1 MVHVLVDICFSQAQ
15 LPLLAST
22 EASRDFHHTAPHM
35 SIDDKVAS
43 LAPWINDS
51 IEKFEQSNEGVQPF
65 QEKLLA
71 AIKEG
76 GLSDERWI
84 DTFKV
89 GVHPDNR
96 DKCGLVPV
104 DVHELLA
111 IIVAA
116 GWSWRECDGAL
127 ACEIPPNAL
136 GISWRAFND
145 ALAKKSDG
153 YLADCASDHLE
164 AVSARGSHTTAGVRC
179 VQFGSK
185 GIHDDLCT
193 DGRISRSKIIER
205 QPSMREPLDK
215 GMKYIVIRWQLAEAC
230 PRLMEILSVTGNASH
245 GAARLQTALQGCRR
259 VFTLATNMNA
269 ELPDYWDN
277 VARAAA
283 IGMPPGYLETSRA
296 YCAFVKRWAG
306 GKDGHVLDELVAYE
320 RILSFKRT
328 ISPSDMK
335 AMAEVR
341 LWECPRYVPAMVKA
355 LLLAPPNFVQEGV
368 AKMFSASDYASLNS
382 NGSKI
387 RKLAHEAHTTMNAC
401 HSFFGAYAV
410 LDETEMIKI
419 TSELEVRCV
428 MLAHGK
434 KSATRSALNS
444 FVHIAN
450 DAYERAAT
458 AMRAADRTLP
468 KWEFISQEQAKASET
483 KENNTDYIREFDTEG
498 TIADVDM
505 RARNFVNDALI
516 VPKESKD
523 KDRNEET
530 PLPSYVIVDVSG
542 QEVILKQM
550 NGDGVAD
557 EDVTL
562 HRAVLLSKYKI
573 KVPEQIDRLRPG
585 EYVDPSSSKEFIMDI
600 AKGVIKSVLKSMFAS
615 SSEQHVEHVKKSSK
629 VHVVTS
635 KDFNKEEQLKLIP
648 LTSSII
654 IGKNG
659 PASGHR
665 VCFGSM
671 GSFGLTDDK
680 AFAKGSITWPN
691 PAQTNAP
698 CFIAAFWNVESVND
712 SAEANCAIMNKDVS
726 VSIMKTTYSINVP
739 FMTNTKPIKKDTE
752 LKVYI
757 AKESDD
763 DHSEPDVPPRPA
775 KKAKG
780 GSKGASRPGINARQG
795 KAGGR

>member
-1 MVHVLVDICFSQAQ
+1 
-15 LPLLAST
+15 
-22 EASRDFHHTAPHM
+22 M
-35 SIDDKVAS
+35 SIDEQVAS
-43 LAPWINDS
+43 LASWINDS
-51 IEKFEQSNEGVQPF
+51 IEKFLKSNEGVQPF

-71 AIKEG
+71 AIKEA

-96 DKCGLVPV
+96 DNCGLVPV

-136 GISWRAFND
+136 GNSWRAFND
-145 ALAKKSDG
+145 VLAKKSDG

-164 AVSARGSHTTAGVRC
+164 VVSARGSHTTAGVRC
-179 VQFGSK
+179 VHFGSK
-185 GIHDDLCT
+185 GIHDHLCT

-245 GAARLQTALQGCRR
+245 GAARVQTALQACRR
-259 VFTLATNMNA
+259 VFSLATSMSA
-269 ELPDYWDN
+269 EPADYWDN
-277 VARAAA
+277 VARAAS
-283 IGMPPGYLETSRA
+283 IGMPPGYLVDAQA
-296 YCAFVKRWAG
+296 YCAFVKVWAG

-320 RILSFKRT
+320 RILSFKRK
-328 ISPSDMK
+328 ISPADMR
-335 AMAEVR
+335 AMGEVR
-341 LWECPRYVPAMVKA
+341 LWDLPRYVPAMVKA
-355 LLLAPPNFVQEGV
+355 LLLAPPNVVQEGV
-368 AKMFSASDYASLNS
+368 AKLFNPNDYSSLNS

-387 RKLAHEAHTTMNAC
+387 RKLAYEAHTTMNAC
-401 HSFFGAYAV
+401 HSFFAAYAV
-410 LDETEMIKI
+410 LDQTELFKI
-419 TSELEVRCV
+419 TSEMEVRCV

-434 KSATRSALNS
+434 KSATRSDFKS
-444 FVHIAN
+444 FVLIAN
-450 DAYERAAT
+450 DAYERAAI
-458 AMRAADRTLP
+458 AMQAAGRTLP

-483 KENNTDYIREFDTEG
+483 KENNADCIREFDTEG

-505 RARNFVNDALI
+505 RARDFVKDALI
-516 VPKESKD
+516 VPMEIN
-523 KDRNEET
+523 RAEEK
-530 PLPSYVIVDVSG
+530 PSLPSYVIVDVSG

-550 NGDGVAD
+550 NGDVIAD
-557 EDVTL
+557 EEVTL
-562 HRAVLLSKYKI
+562 HRAILLNKYKI
-573 KVPEQIDRLRPG
+573 KVPEHIVRFRPG
-585 EYVDPSSSKEFIMDI
+585 EYVDPSSSKELLTDI
-600 AKGVIKSVLKSMFAS
+600 AKGVIKIILKSMFAS
-615 SSEQHVEHVKKSSK
+615 SSEKHVEHVKKSNK

-635 KDFNKEEQLKLIP
+635 KDFNKEEQLNLIP

-659 PASGHR
+659 PPSGHR

-671 GSFGLTDDK
+671 ESFGLTDDK
-680 AFAKGSITWPN
+680 AFAKGSITWPT
-691 PAQTNAP
+691 QKNAG

-712 SAEANCAIMNKDVS
+712 STEANCAIMNKDVN

-752 LKVYI
+752 LKVYN
-757 AKESDD
+757 AKERDD

-780 GSKGASRPGINARQG
+780 GSKGASRPGIKARQG

>member
-1 MVHVLVDICFSQAQ
+1 
-15 LPLLAST
+15 
-22 EASRDFHHTAPHM
+22 M
-35 SIDDKVAS
+35 SIEEQITS
-43 LAPWINDS
+43 LAPWINDA
-51 IEKFEQSNEGVQPF
+51 IEKFLASNEGVQPF

-71 AIKEG
+71 AIQEA

-84 DTFKV
+84 DTIKV

-136 GISWRAFND
+136 GNLWRAFND

-153 YLADCASDHLE
+153 YLADCASDYLE
-164 AVSARGSHTTAGVRC
+164 VVSARGSHTTAGVRC
-179 VQFGSK
+179 VHFGSK
-185 GIHDDLCT
+185 GIHDHLCT

-245 GAARLQTALQGCRR
+245 GAARVQTALQACRR
-259 VFTLATNMNA
+259 VFSLATSMSA
-269 ELPDYWDN
+269 EPADYWDN
-277 VARAAA
+277 VARAAS
-283 IGMPPGYLETSRA
+283 IGMPPGYLVDAQA

-320 RILSFKRT
+320 RILSFKRK
-328 ISPSDMK
+328 ISPADMK
-335 AMAEVR
+335 AMGEVR
-341 LWECPRYVPAMVKA
+341 LWDCPRYVPAMVKA
-355 LLLAPPNFVQEGV
+355 LLLAPPNVVQEGV
-368 AKMFSASDYASLNS
+368 AKLFNPNDYSSLNS

-387 RKLAHEAHTTMNAC
+387 RKLAHEAHDTMNAV

-410 LDETEMIKI
+410 LDQTELFKI
-419 TSELEVRCV
+419 TSEMEVRCV

-434 KSATRSALNS
+434 KSATRSDFKS
-444 FVHIAN
+444 FVLIAN
-450 DAYERAAT
+450 DAYERAAI
-458 AMRAADRTLP
+458 AMQAAGRTLP

-483 KENNTDYIREFDTEG
+483 KENNADCIREFDTEG

-505 RARNFVNDALI
+505 RARDFVNDALI
-516 VPKESKD
+516 VPKESN
-523 KDRNEET
+523 RAEEK
-530 PLPSYVIVDVSG
+530 PSLPSYVIVDVSG

-550 NGDGVAD
+550 NGDVIAD
-557 EDVTL
+557 EQVTL
-562 HRAVLLSKYKI
+562 HRAILLNKYKI
-573 KVPEQIDRLRPG
+573 KVPELIVRFRPG
-585 EYVDPSSSKEFIMDI
+585 EYEDPSSSKELLTDI
-600 AKGVIKSVLKSMFAS
+600 AKGVIKIILKSMFAS
-615 SSEQHVEHVKKSSK
+615 SSEKHVEHVKKSNK

-659 PASGHR
+659 PSSGHR

-671 GSFGLTDDK
+671 ESFGLTDDK
-680 AFAKGSITWPN
+680 AFAKGSITWPT
-691 PAQTNAP
+691 QKNAG

-752 LKVYI
+752 LKVYN
-757 AKESDD
+757 AKERDD

-780 GSKGASRPGINARQG
+780 GSQGASRPGIKARQG

>member
-1 MVHVLVDICFSQAQ
+1 
-15 LPLLAST
+15 
-22 EASRDFHHTAPHM
+22 M
-35 SIDDKVAS
+35 SIEEQVAS
-43 LAPWINDS
+43 LAPWINDA
-51 IEKFEQSNEGVQPF
+51 IEKFLASNEGVQPF

-71 AIKEG
+71 AIKEA

-84 DTFKV
+84 DTIKV

-136 GISWRAFND
+136 GNLWRAFND

-153 YLADCASDHLE
+153 YLADCASDYLE
-164 AVSARGSHTTAGVRC
+164 VVSARGSHTTAGVRC
-179 VQFGSK
+179 VHFGSK

-245 GAARLQTALQGCRR
+245 GAARVQTALQGCRR
-259 VFTLATNMNA
+259 VFSLATSMSA

-277 VARAAA
+277 VARAAS
-283 IGMPPGYLETSRA
+283 IGMPPGYLVDAQA
-296 YCAFVKRWAG
+296 YCAFVKVWAG

-320 RILSFKRT
+320 RILSFKRK
-328 ISPSDMK
+328 ISPADMK
-335 AMAEVR
+335 AMGEVR
-341 LWECPRYVPAMVKA
+341 LWDLPRYVPAMVKA
-355 LLLAPPNFVQEGV
+355 LLLAPPNVVQEGV
-368 AKMFSASDYASLNS
+368 AKLFNPNDYSSLNS

-387 RKLAHEAHTTMNAC
+387 RKLAYEAHNTMNAC
-401 HSFFGAYAV
+401 HSFFAAYAV
-410 LDETEMIKI
+410 LDQTELFKI
-419 TSELEVRCV
+419 TSEMEVRCV

-434 KSATRSALNS
+434 KSATRSDFKS
-444 FVHIAN
+444 FVLIAN
-450 DAYERAAT
+450 DAYERAAI
-458 AMRAADRTLP
+458 AMQAAGRTLP

-483 KENNTDYIREFDTEG
+483 KENNADCIREFDTEG

-505 RARNFVNDALI
+505 RARDFVKDALI
-516 VPKESKD
+516 VPKEYKHGLQESGDCKP
-523 KDRNEET
+523 

-550 NGDGVAD
+550 NGDVIAD
-557 EDVTL
+557 EEVTL
-562 HRAVLLSKYKI
+562 HRAILLNKYKI
-573 KVPEQIDRLRPG
+573 KVPELIVRFRPG
-585 EYVDPSSSKEFIMDI
+585 EYEDPSSSKELLTDI
-600 AKGVIKSVLKSMFAS
+600 AKGVIKIILKSMFAS
-615 SSEQHVEHVKKSSK
+615 SSEKHVEHVKKSNK

-635 KDFNKEEQLKLIP
+635 KDFNKEEQLNLIP

-659 PASGHR
+659 PSSGHR

-671 GSFGLTDDK
+671 ESFGLTDDK

-691 PAQTNAP
+691 PTQKNTAV
-698 CFIAAFWNVESVND
+698 FIAAFWNVESVND
-712 SAEANCAIMNKDVS
+712 SADANCAIMNKDVN

-752 LKVYI
+752 LKVYNV
-757 AKESDD
+757 KGRDD
-763 DHSEPDVPPRPA
+763 DHSESDVPPRPA
-775 KKAKG
+775 KSAKG
-780 GSKGASRPGINARQG
+780 GSKGGTKGGMPRVGASVVQGIKARQG
-795 KAGGR
+795 KAGRR